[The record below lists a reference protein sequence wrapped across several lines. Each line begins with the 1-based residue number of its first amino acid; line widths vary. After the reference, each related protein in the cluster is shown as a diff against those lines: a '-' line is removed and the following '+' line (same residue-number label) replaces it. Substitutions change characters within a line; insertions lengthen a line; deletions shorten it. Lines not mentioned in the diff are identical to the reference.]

1 MKQIDL
7 DTLTPAQL
15 DELRSQLAEKEK
27 ADKERIRK
35 ERESYKGIVTQTV
48 KEQFLKLQNLSSE
61 LSLVKADIFG
71 QFASIIELKNELYGT
86 KSGQQSHTF
95 TDDDG
100 RSISIGYRQ
109 IESFDDTLDMGI
121 AKVREYI
128 DSLAVDENSAR
139 IVDLVNKLLKKDAKG
154 NLKASRVLDLQNFAD
169 KVQNPLLIEG
179 VNIIREAY
187 KPTRSSIFI
196 EAESRDVAGTG
207 AAMPVPLSITSV
219 DFPEGT
225 NIRMEVFK

>member
-1 MKQIDL
+1 MNKIDL
-7 DTLTPAQL
+7 NNLTPAQL
-15 DELRSQLAEKEK
+15 AELKNQVAEKEK

-35 ERESYKGIVTQTV
+35 ERENYKDIVTQTV
-48 KEQFLKLQNLSSE
+48 KEQFSKLQNLSSE

-86 KSGQQSHTF
+86 RSGQQSHTF

-128 DSLAVDENSAR
+128 DSLAIDDNSAR
-139 IVDLVNKLLKKDAKG
+139 LVELVNRLLKKDSKG
-154 NLKASRVLDLQNFAD
+154 NLKANRVLDLQNLAD
-169 KVQNPLLIEG
+169 QVQNPLLIEG

-196 EAESRDVAGTG
+196 EAEHKDVAQTG
-207 AAMPVPLSITSV
+207 QAVPVPLSITSV

-225 NIRMEVFK
+225 SIRMEVFK